1 MLQPNSENHDM
12 RFALIAEIAKA
23 LMLARF
29 RQTMVAAIG
38 VTFSIT
44 MFIAL
49 LGFMNGLNDLLDGLI
64 LNRTPHIRF
73 YNDIKPNEDQPINIS
88 DEFRDFFN
96 IIRSVKPS
104 VSRVSIYNN
113 GEIIRTLDGDE
124 RILGVAPKIAI
135 QVFFNVG
142 NVDLPGVLNGVE
154 VEAEDKLFAFSDYV
168 VEGSFMDLKYTAN
181 SIILGKG
188 AADKMMAEIGDFVQ
202 ATTAQGN
209 RLQLKVVG
217 FYQSGLG
224 ELDNL
229 QSYVSIGT
237 AQRMLGETSSYI
249 TDIQVK
255 MHDYALSPAVA
266 REYSSIFG
274 IDADDIQTINA
285 QFETGSQIRSLISY
299 VVGITLLIVSGFGIY
314 NILNMMI
321 YEKMD
326 TIAILKAIGFSGT
339 DVKTVFTT
347 IAISIGLA
355 GGLMGLFFGFVASLG
370 IERIPFETEALPTI
384 KTYPVNFDPK
394 YYIIGG
400 VFSLVTTY
408 LAGYFP
414 SRKASKVDPVEI
426 IRGK

>member
-1 MLQPNSENHDM
+1 MHLPNLESRNM
-12 RFALIAEIAKA
+12 RIALIVEIAKA

-73 YNDIKPNEDQPINIS
+73 YNDIKPNTEQPIS
-88 DEFRDFFN
+88 LAEEFNSFYN
-96 IIRSVKPS
+96 IIRSVKPAG
-104 VSRVSIYNN
+104 SRVSIYNN
-113 GEIIRTLDGDE
+113 GEIIRTLKEDQ
-124 RILGVAPKIAI
+124 RILGVAPKISV

-142 NVDLPGVLNGVE
+142 NVDIPGVLNGIE

-168 VEGSFMDLKYTAN
+168 IEGSFMDLNYSTN
-181 SIILGKG
+181 SIIMGKG
-188 AADKMMAEIGDFVQ
+188 AADNMMAELGDYVQ
-202 ATTAQGN
+202 ATTTQGN
-209 RLQLKVVG
+209 RVQLKVVG
-217 FYQSGLG
+217 FYQSGIG
-224 ELDNL
+224 DLDNV

-237 AQRMLGETSSYI
+237 AQKMLGQTSSYV

-255 MHDYALSPAVA
+255 MHDFSSAPVVA
-266 REYSSIFG
+266 REYRSVFG
-274 IDADDIQTINA
+274 IDADDIQTVNA

-347 IAISIGLA
+347 IALSIGLI
-355 GGLMGLFFGFVASLG
+355 GGLMGLFFGYLACLG

-384 KTYPVNFDPK
+384 KTYPVNFDVK
-394 YYIIGG
+394 YYMIGG
-400 VFSLVTTY
+400 IFSLVTTY